1 MHTMMA
7 AALLVLQGTAA
18 QEAEVR
24 SLTISVSDDKG
35 APVEGLVRDEVAV
48 IENGVA
54 RDVTLI
60 EPDTRPLVVTVLVDT
75 SEETGSSYR
84 LNVTDAV
91 TSFLGHLPDGARFSI
106 WTTGDRPTR
115 ILELTDDVAAA
126 SRALRRAPAL
136 GGNTMLDA
144 LVESTRDLKKLEG
157 SRTVVLVVT
166 GETPNLA
173 SRDRFVAADEAAKN
187 ADMFLVAQYE
197 EGSADFEMRAS
208 YNYVFDTLAKKGG
221 GRFETALSVMGLPLA
236 LQKLESELK
245 GRYRVSYATLPEI
258 KTRKIEIQVARP
270 GAKVRVGTR
279 PSDSSAKP

>member
-1 MHTMMA
+1 MGMMMA

-24 SLTISVSDDKG
+24 SLTISVADDKG

-54 RDVTLI
+54 RDVTLV

-75 SEETGSSYR
+75 SEEAGSAYR
-84 LNVTDAV
+84 LNVIDAV
-91 TSFLGHLPDGARFSI
+91 TSFLGRLPEGARFTI

-126 SRALRRAPAL
+126 SKALRRAPTT

-144 LVESTRDLKKLEG
+144 LVEGTRDLKKLEG
-157 SRTVVLVVT
+157 SRTAVVVVT
-166 GETPNLA
+166 GMTPNFA
-173 SRDRFVAADEAAKN
+173 SRDRFGATDEAAKN
-187 ADMFLVAQYE
+187 ADLFLVADYE
-197 EGSADFEMRAS
+197 EGTADFEAKAA
-208 YNYVFDTLAKKGG
+208 YNYVFDTLAKKSG
-221 GRFETALSVMGLPLA
+221 GRFETAVSVMGLPQA
-236 LQKLESELK
+236 LQKLATELR

-258 KTRKIEIQVARP
+258 KSRKIEVQVARP

-279 PSDSSAKP
+279 AVDSSAKP